1 MANFPEQVLAEG
13 ERAEDLLIG
22 LAGEEIKTISIHS
35 DGPDEAPFLGKIVSK
50 LSPMIGNLIEMK
62 IVDLLH
68 DELSEHGMTWRR
80 QDPGFP
86 DAVLVNSSGEKTG
99 VGYEV
104 KAWYALST
112 ELTGRFRESV
122 RLLQDGGTR
131 VAIVAWMLSD
141 LVYGTPVILDVLTV
155 DALSVARQRD
165 LHYHSPPTYLCVEP
179 EDTSGRTSNLQQS
192 NVGGYRLQD
201 VSPSQIQIADRI
213 ISGNRGASGEAHTT
227 DAQALANELRN
238 HLRYRLDTNFG
249 KVDRIDHPDIEAFK
263 KRVLGIEYLGKKLP
277 FWVRTLRDLENDARP
292 ENQTKAIE
300 AVQTV
305 Y

>member
-1 MANFPEQVLAEG
+1 MTDFPKQVLAEV
-13 ERAEDLLIG
+13 ERSEDLLNG
-22 LAGEEIKTISIHS
+22 LAGEEINTISIHS

-50 LSPMIGNLIEMK
+50 LSPMIGNLIEKK
-62 IVDLLH
+62 IVSLLH

-86 DAVLVNSSGEKTG
+86 DAVLVDSSGKKTG

-131 VAIVAWMLSD
+131 VVIVAWMLSD
-141 LVYGTPVILDVLTV
+141 LVHGTPVIVDVLTV

-179 EDTSGRTSNLQQS
+179 KDTRGRTSNLQQT
-192 NVGGYRLQD
+192 NVGGYRLQE
-201 VSPSQIQIADRI
+201 VSPGQLKLADKI
-213 ISGNRGASGEAHTT
+213 ISGNLGASQEAHTAE
-227 DAQALANELRN
+227 AQALSNELRN
-238 HLRYRLDTNFG
+238 QLPYRADTNFA

-263 KRVLGIEYLGKKLP
+263 KRVLEMEYRGKKLP
-277 FWVRTLRDLENDARP
+277 HWIRILRDLENDGQP
-292 ENQTKAIE
+292 ENQANAIE
-300 AVQTV
+300 AVQAV